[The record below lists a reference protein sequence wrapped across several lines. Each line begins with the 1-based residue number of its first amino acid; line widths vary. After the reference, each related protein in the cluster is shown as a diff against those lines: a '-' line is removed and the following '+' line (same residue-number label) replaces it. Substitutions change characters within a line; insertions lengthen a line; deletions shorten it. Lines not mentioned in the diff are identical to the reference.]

1 MKIKLSNTLL
11 DMSDLNRIE
20 NIPSYNQP
28 YFNQPSGKEH
38 YRLLVHICHYFE
50 NILISDVGTHS
61 GASAL
66 ALSLNAKNKV
76 FSLDIKKMR
85 ENLDFP
91 SNIEFSIGNFKSDD
105 LIQKK
110 ILSSSLIL
118 LDIDHQ
124 YINEQWMYEFLV
136 RNDWKGMLL
145 CDDIH
150 YFQPLH
156 KFWANIKHPKYDLT
170 RYGHSSG
177 TGCVLFGDDIELE
190 LS

>member
-1 MKIKLSNTLL
+1 MKIKLKKSIL
-11 DMSDLNRIE
+11 DAKNLSDITDV
-20 NIPSYNQP
+20 PSYSLP
-28 YFNQPSGKEH
+28 YFNQPAGQEH
-38 YRLLVHICHYFE
+38 YKLLVYLSQYF
-50 NILISDVGTHS
+50 NNCLISDIGTHS

-66 ALSLNAKNKV
+66 ALSQNLSNKV
-76 FSLDIKKMR
+76 FSLDVVNHR
-85 ENLDFP
+85 NGNSFP
-91 SNIEFSIGNFKSDD
+91 SNIEFCIGNFKTEEN
-105 LIQKK
+105 IQKK